1 MTTPTP
7 TPAPVAGPHPGAPTT
22 WQPRRARRAGA
33 DRVLGGVAAGV
44 AHHLGVR
51 TAWVRAGLVVTTVAG
66 GFGVVLYAALWLVL
80 PLERAEP
87 AGATGTPG
95 LDAATRQ
102 GRRGAR
108 RERRLTDYGPLA
120 AGGAIAA
127 GVVLALG
134 VVTGQTLAVGPLLV
148 AAVGVALLW
157 WQADQAQQER
167 WSDGARVG
175 PLRAVV
181 GAGGWAAYLRIGVG
195 LALVVLAVTLFGL
208 RGGLSVALDVGLAA
222 SVGLLGVGLVLAPW
236 VLRLGSDLSAER
248 EARVREQERADV
260 AAHLHD
266 SVLQTLALIQR
277 SAGDPATVSRLA
289 RAQERDLRRW
299 LFQPDAT
306 GPATLTAALR
316 EAAGEVEDGLGVPV
330 EVVCV
335 GDAALAETAR
345 PIVLAAREAM
355 LNAARHS
362 GAGVVDVYA
371 EAGPGGLEVF
381 VRDRGRGFDPDAVPG
396 DRQGLRGSILA
407 RVRRHGG
414 RAEVRSAPGQGT
426 EVRLWL
432 PSPDPPAGAPADTP
446 TTVREVP

>member
-1 MTTPTP
+1 MTST
-7 TPAPVAGPHPGAPTT
+7 TPAPGSTAP
-22 WQPRRARRAGA
+22 WQPRHARRAGA

-51 TAWVRAGLVVTTVAG
+51 PAWVRAGLVVTTVAG
-66 GFGVVLYAALWLVL
+66 GFGAVLYAALWLVL
-80 PLERAEP
+80 PLERAAAP
-87 AGATGTPG
+87 GAPG

-102 GRRGAR
+102 GRRGGR
-108 RERRLTDYGPLA
+108 RERRLTDHGPLA
-120 AGGAIAA
+120 AGGAVAA
-127 GVVLALG
+127 GALLALG
-134 VVTGQTLAVGPLLV
+134 LATGQTLAVGPLLV

-167 WSDGARVG
+167 WSGGTRVG

-181 GAGGWAAYLRIGVG
+181 GAGGWAAYLRIVAG

-277 SAGDPATVSRLA
+277 SAGDPAAVSRLA

-299 LFQPDAT
+299 LFEPQAT
-306 GPATLTAALR
+306 GAATVAAALR
-316 EAAGEVEDGLGVPV
+316 EAAVEVEDGLGVPV

-335 GDAALAETAR
+335 GDAALAEPAR

-381 VRDRGRGFDPDAVPG
+381 VRDRGQGFDLDAVPQ
-396 DRQGLRGSILA
+396 DRQGLRGSILG

-414 RAEVRSAPGQGT
+414 RAEVRSTHGRGT

-432 PSPDPPAGAPADTP
+432 PPPDAPPAAASEQPTDQPDTVQEAP
-446 TTVREVP
+446 